1 MENVQQYTF
10 QNQKSVSYIGE
21 NPVEKIDNFINWG
34 YLISLQQ
41 EIRSFV
47 SSPAIKTFNWKTNL
61 SIFLFLQEQNPLLY
75 IVKVFQNFKESTR
88 YLKVWIAKYAIKLQK
103 VY

>member
-21 NPVEKIDNFINWG
+21 KPVEKIDNFINWG

-47 SSPAIKTFNWKTNL
+47 SSPAIKTFN
-61 SIFLFLQEQNPLLY
+61 
-75 IVKVFQNFKESTR
+75 
-88 YLKVWIAKYAIKLQK
+88 
-103 VY
+103 